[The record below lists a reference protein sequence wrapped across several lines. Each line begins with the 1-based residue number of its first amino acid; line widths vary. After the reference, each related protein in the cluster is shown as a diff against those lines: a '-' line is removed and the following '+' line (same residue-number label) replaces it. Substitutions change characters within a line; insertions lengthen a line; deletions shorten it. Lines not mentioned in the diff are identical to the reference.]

1 VVRPVLNPVRF
12 VGRLDLT
19 ADSLANYV
27 AALLNNWK
35 DAASSY
41 ASPVVW
47 AVDHG
52 GGDITTLMRDTVAAP
67 IFEALAADNGMSS
80 ATFIDGGGTLAYMA
94 LEHFEGG
101 QADPRSNIYPLTCV
115 LYECLTGAAVS
126 GGQSRAADRRV
137 HDGAPAASVGD
148 RRLRARRR
156 HGACRDGAI
165 DEKSRPLTIS
175 ASSGRC
181 RRPSPGPMPRH

>member
-1 VVRPVLNPVRF
+1 VVRAVLNPVRF

-19 ADSLANYV
+19 GDSLANYV

-35 DAASSY
+35 DSASSY

-52 GGDITTLMRDTVAAP
+52 GGDITTLMRDQVAAP
-67 IFEALAADNGMSS
+67 IFEALAADNEMPS

-101 QADPRSNIYPLTCV
+101 QSDPRSNIYPLTCV

-181 RRPSPGPMPRH
+181 RRPSPWPMPRH